1 MGVKRIIHCADI
13 HIRTFR
19 MHDVY
24 GEVFKQFLKEIREL
38 VKDYKR
44 EEVRIVI
51 VGDLVHQ
58 KITISNELLTL
69 GTWFLKK
76 LEKVAPV
83 RIVAGNHDFI
93 ENNKDRLD
101 SITPMVT
108 LLNDLDI
115 QYYKG
120 ESDCFLDD
128 NVVWCNYSIFDDEK
142 RPDIEGA
149 RAKYGPDKHYI
160 GLYHAPLVGASTDI
174 GYEFDHGM
182 TLQHFEGCDMV
193 MLGDIH
199 KRQSWVYKGIPIA
212 YPSSLIQQNFGETVN
227 NHGYLWWDLPTKT
240 FEEHNIETNYGF
252 YQFKIKSLEDLENNA
267 EKITNL

>member
-1 MGVKRIIHCADI
+1 MAVKKILHFADV

-69 GTWFLKK
+69 GTWFLQK
-76 LEKVAPV
+76 LEKVAPL

-101 SITPMVT
+101 SITPMVN
-108 LLNDLDI
+108 LLGGLDI
-115 QYYKG
+115 KYYKG
-120 ESDCFLDD
+120 ESACHEDD
-128 NVVWCNYSIFDDEK
+128 NIVWCNYSIFDEDK
-142 RPDIEGA
+142 RPNIEQA
-149 RAKYGPDKHYI
+149 RATYGDDKHYI
-160 GLYHAPLVGASTDI
+160 GLYHAPLIGLKTDI
-174 GYEFDHGM
+174 GYEFDHGNDVSI
-182 TLQHFEGCDMV
+182 FNGCDAV
-193 MLGDIH
+193 LCGDIH
-199 KRQSWVYKGIPIA
+199 KRQTLY
-212 YPSSLIQQNFGETVN
+212 
-227 NHGYLWWDLPTKT
+227 
-240 FEEHNIETNYGF
+240 NIEY
-252 YQFKIKSLEDLENNA
+252 KEIDEDELERY
-267 EKITNL
+267 EKMGWVIDEE

>member
-1 MGVKRIIHCADI
+1 MNDMKETKVLKVIHLADL

-24 GEVFKQFLKEIREL
+24 GEVFKQFLKEIRVL
-38 VKDYKR
+38 VKDFKR

-76 LEKVAPV
+76 LEKIAPL

-101 SITPMVT
+101 SITPMVN
-108 LLNDLDI
+108 LLTDLDI
-115 QYYKG
+115 KYYKG
-120 ESDCFLDD
+120 ESDCYLDE
-128 NVVWCNYSIFDDEK
+128 NIVWCNYSIFDENK
-142 RPDIEGA
+142 RPDIETA
-149 RAKYGPDKHYI
+149 RLTYGPDKHYI
-160 GLYHAPLVGASTDI
+160 GLYHAPIVGASTDV
-174 GYEFDHGM
+174 GYKFEHGT
-182 TLQHFEGCDMV
+182 TLEHFKGCDIA

-199 KRQSWVYKGIPIA
+199 KRSCFYLVDKKEVYEDELDD
-212 YPSSLIQQNFGETVN
+212 YL
-227 NHGYLWWDLPTKT
+227 NHGWELDV
-240 FEEHNIETNYGF
+240 
-252 YQFKIKSLEDLENNA
+252 
-267 EKITNL
+267 